1 MLACLLAGCLPFL
14 PSFLINPTPHS
25 PNHSLSLIL
34 QKEAGYATNAKG
46 YLGRHHL
53 VLPQHW
59 VGFFFWGL
67 WDFVRKEQQTRACL
81 CVRAPAA
88 EKWWELRLPLA
99 CLLPALP
106 SLSACPSCPP
116 LPFLPACAHSLRSST
131 GRPGA
136 PVDQTRTG
144 RARPGA
150 LLLTRTC
157 ATPATRIRYS
167 TWAEYAANWLWRFS
181 KNKINQ
187 VTLIMH
193 YGTCHSL
200 EFFTRG
206 KVSFLTK

>member
-1 MLACLLAGCLPFL
+1 MLACLLAGCLGLLPSFL
-14 PSFLINPTPHS
+14 PSFLVNPTPHS
-25 PNHSLSLIL
+25 PNNRLSLIL

-67 WDFVRKEQQTRACL
+67 WDFVRKEQQPRACVCARL
-81 CVRAPAA
+81 L
-88 EKWWELRLPLA
+88 LRSSGSSA
-99 CLLPALP
+99 CLSPALP
-106 SLSACPSCPP
+106 CPP

-136 PVDQTRTG
+136 PDDQTRTG

-157 ATPATRIRYS
+157 ATPATKIRYS
-167 TWAEYAANWLWRFS
+167 T
-181 KNKINQ
+181 
-187 VTLIMH
+187 
-193 YGTCHSL
+193 
-200 EFFTRG
+200 
-206 KVSFLTK
+206 